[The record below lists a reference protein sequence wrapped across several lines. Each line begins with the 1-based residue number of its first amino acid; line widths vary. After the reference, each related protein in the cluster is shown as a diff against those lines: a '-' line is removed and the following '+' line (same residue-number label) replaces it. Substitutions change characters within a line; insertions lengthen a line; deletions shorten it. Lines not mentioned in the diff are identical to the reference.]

1 MYFAT
6 ASSGR
11 AAMLVKTI
19 ARLTYWVGMAC
30 VALALISRLMNAM
43 GFEMVGVLTKGHPI
57 DYHSLLDGA
66 LLFLFSS
73 IASSLYARLEH

>member
-1 MYFAT
+1 VI
-6 ASSGR
+6 
-11 AAMLVKTI
+11 L
-19 ARLTYWVGMAC
+19 
-30 VALALISRLMNAM
+30 RLMNAL

>member
-1 MYFAT
+1 
-6 ASSGR
+6 
-11 AAMLVKTI
+11 MLVKTT
-19 ARLTYWVGMAC
+19 ARLTYWAGMAC

>member
-1 MYFAT
+1 
-6 ASSGR
+6 
-11 AAMLVKTI
+11 MLVKVI

-30 VALALISRLMNAM
+30 VALAVILRLMNAL

>member
-1 MYFAT
+1 
-6 ASSGR
+6 
-11 AAMLVKTI
+11 MLVKMI

-30 VALALISRLMNAM
+30 VALAVILRLMNAL